1 MFYSK
6 PFLEQRI
13 KEERFRA
20 YRTGSPFSIVLFSPY
35 RFVSADHKNR
45 KRSIDSIVN
54 FLDQETRETDIKGW
68 WDKKTIAI
76 ILLDTLP
83 EDALLLI
90 DKLVHSLQGNGYG
103 DAQSIRKA
111 PFRVIAFP
119 NHRESDDEDNQDDK
133 REKYSKNHSNQKDSN
148 TNPLIKISGC
158 DSPTGNSLK
167 KHQEM
172 IKRSFD
178 ILVSLTGLIILSP
191 LLLLCALLIKLDS
204 RGPVFF
210 KQTRVGR
217 DGKFFTFLKFRSM
230 YHNADQEVH
239 KNHVKNLMNHTTG
252 LSPNGHPDEK
262 TYKLAEDNRVTWVGK
277 FLRRASI
284 DELPQLINVLK
295 GDMTLVGPRPHPIYE
310 VEQYDLWH
318 KHRLDT
324 KPGITGLGQI
334 RGRFNT
340 TYEDVYRLDIQYLKR
355 WSLFLDLKIL
365 FRTIPIVLSRRGA
378 V

>member
-13 KEERFRA
+13 KEERFRV

-35 RFVSADHKNR
+35 RFVSAEYRNR
-45 KRSIDSIVN
+45 KRAIDSIIS

-90 DKLVHSLQGNGYG
+90 DKLVHRIKANGYG
-103 DAQSIRKA
+103 NVEPIREA
-111 PFRVIAFP
+111 PFKVIAFP
-119 NHRESDDEDNQDDK
+119 NRHVSGGEDNQDNERQED
-133 REKYSKNHSNQKDSN
+133 SKNHSNHNDRN
-148 TNPLIKISGC
+148 TNPLTKISDC
-158 DSPTGNSLK
+158 DPPAGNGLK
-167 KHQEM
+167 KHQEF

-191 LLLLCALLIKLDS
+191 LLLLCTLLIKLDS

-230 YHNADQEVH
+230 YHNVDQEVH
-239 KNHVKNLMNHTTG
+239 KNHVKNLMNHKAG
-252 LSPNGHPDEK
+252 LSPNGGPDEK
-262 TYKLAEDNRVTWVGK
+262 TYKLAEDKRVTRIGK

-295 GDMTLVGPRPHPIYE
+295 GDMTLVGPRPHPVYE
-310 VEQYDLWH
+310 AEQYDLWH

-340 TYEDVYRLDIQYLKR
+340 KYEDVYRLDIQYLKR

-365 FRTIPIVLSRRGA
+365 FKTIPIVLSRRGA